1 MADAKSSALWIVVS
15 APSGGG
21 KTTVCQQLLA
31 TRPGLAR
38 AITCTTR
45 APRPGEQNGVDYY
58 FFGLDDFERRV
69 TAGEFLEHAVVYGNR
84 YGTLKSEVLGRLRQ
98 GQDVI
103 LSVDVQGVE
112 HLCLQ
117 ARADEELRR
126 SLITVFLSPPSVK
139 VLEQRLRKRGAD
151 SEEIILR
158 RLNEARQEISRWT
171 QFDYLIPSGSIA
183 EDLRRMQIILDAEK
197 LRVSR
202 SAMALSED

>member
-1 MADAKSSALWIVVS
+1 MADAKSSALLIVVS